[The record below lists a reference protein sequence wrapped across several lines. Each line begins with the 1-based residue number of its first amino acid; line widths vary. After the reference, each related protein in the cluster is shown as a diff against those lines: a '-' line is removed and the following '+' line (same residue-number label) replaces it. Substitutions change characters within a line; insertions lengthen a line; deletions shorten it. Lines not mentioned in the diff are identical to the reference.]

1 MYFRLSG
8 QKVIRKPCTK
18 YLGVLLEENLLFKNY
33 INTLKQK
40 LNEANGILAKL
51 RHYLPSDI
59 LKTIYYFFLIHTY
72 VMHVRFGD
80 KAAVTYY

>member
-18 YLGVLLEENLLFKNY
+18 YLRVLLEENLLFKNY

-40 LNEANGILAKL
+40 LNGANGILAKL
-51 RHYLPSDI
+51 RQYLPSDI
-59 LKTIYYFFLIHTY
+59 LKTIYYFLIHTY